1 MWAYVLNDILHAKH
15 ITGTRS
21 PRIEKQKAPIKP
33 INGEMVG
40 TATANRTAAV
50 TSTVLKVAIKSQF

>member
-1 MWAYVLNDILHAKH
+1 MYHTTCVLCDILCFARRAN

-33 INGEMVG
+33 INGEISG
-40 TATANRTAAV
+40 TATANSTAAV
-50 TSTVLKVAIKSQF
+50 TSTVLYKQ